1 MASFYTN
8 AAYSLDDLNNQF
20 NIPNDADLNE
30 YREQYLNKSLPLW
43 EQLADLS
50 PDNTEFLSQL
60 YHVYVALDM
69 SDKANALEQT
79 LNLNTDL

>member
-8 AAYSLDDLNNQF
+8 AAYSLEDLETRF
-20 NIPNDADLNE
+20 NISDDSDLDDK
-30 YREQYLNKSLPLW
+30 RDQYLNKALPLW

-50 PDNTEFLSQL
+50 PDNTEFLTQL
-60 YHVYVALDM
+60 YYIYVALDM
-69 SDKANALEQT
+69 SDKANALEQS